1 MAEAQTSTSAER
13 AGGRR
18 LVSGILWNG
27 LGRGLPLLLALVI
40 TPFLVGALGVERW
53 GLFTLAL
60 ALIGIFGVF
69 DLGLGMALTRGVS
82 EKLGTGAVEEAR
94 AMIGATLLA
103 LLGVSSIM
111 AVALFLAMPWLV
123 GEFLNVPE
131 GLRQE
136 AITAFQLLAAGA
148 PLVVLNAALWGVL
161 SAWQRFRLANLV
173 NIPLNTFYYL
183 GPLLVLFVWNSLI
196 GVMLAVILVRLF
208 SGFAYAIIAHRD
220 VPGLGL
226 REARFALMRPLLR
239 QGLWM
244 SLSGALTQL
253 LLYADRFIIGAMLT
267 LSAVAFYATP
277 LDLIMRL
284 WILPVAVAQTMLP
297 AIASS
302 YRDLPQDTALL
313 LKRGALIVMALC
325 LPASLIL
332 IPGAELFLRLWLGEA
347 FATGGGQ
354 VLRILAFGIFF
365 SCLAFIPGVLL
376 EAIGR
381 PDVTAKFSLVLAAIF
396 LPLSAALLPWIGIE
410 GAAMAWAARCVVDCL
425 GRCWFAAR
433 LYPAVRGTIRD
444 MLWPIIPAA
453 LGLAALVP
461 MGGWLWPA
469 LLAALVFG
477 LVFAAGW
484 SIAAPQDKVSAL
496 ALIREKGRRSA

>member
-82 EKLGTGAVEEAR
+82 EKLGTGAVDEAR

-161 SAWQRFRLANLV
+161 SAWQRFRIANLV

-196 GVMLAVILVRLF
+196 GVILTVILVRLF
-208 SGFAYAIIAHRD
+208 SGIAYAIIAHRD

-226 REARFALMRPLLR
+226 RAPRFGLMRPLLR

-267 LSAVAFYATP
+267 LTAVAF
-277 LDLIMRL
+277 
-284 WILPVAVAQTMLP
+284 
-297 AIASS
+297 
-302 YRDLPQDTALL
+302 
-313 LKRGALIVMALC
+313 
-325 LPASLIL
+325 
-332 IPGAELFLRLWLGEA
+332 
-347 FATGGGQ
+347 
-354 VLRILAFGIFF
+354 
-365 SCLAFIPGVLL
+365 
-376 EAIGR
+376 
-381 PDVTAKFSLVLAAIF
+381 
-396 LPLSAALLPWIGIE
+396 
-410 GAAMAWAARCVVDCL
+410 
-425 GRCWFAAR
+425 
-433 LYPAVRGTIRD
+433 
-444 MLWPIIPAA
+444 
-453 LGLAALVP
+453 
-461 MGGWLWPA
+461 
-469 LLAALVFG
+469 
-477 LVFAAGW
+477 
-484 SIAAPQDKVSAL
+484 
-496 ALIREKGRRSA
+496 

>member
-82 EKLGTGAVEEAR
+82 EKLGTGAVDEAR

-410 GAAMAWAARCVVDCL
+410 GAALAWAARCVVDCL

-444 MLWPIIPAA
+444 LLWPIIPAA

-461 MGGWLWPA
+461 LGGWLWPA

-496 ALIREKGRRSA
+496 ALIRGKGRRSA

>member
-1 MAEAQTSTSAER
+1 
-13 AGGRR
+13 
-18 LVSGILWNG
+18 
-27 LGRGLPLLLALVI
+27 
-40 TPFLVGALGVERW
+40 
-53 GLFTLAL
+53 
-60 ALIGIFGVF
+60 
-69 DLGLGMALTRGVS
+69 
-82 EKLGTGAVEEAR
+82 
-94 AMIGATLLA
+94 MIGATLLA

-484 SIAAPQDKVSAL
+484 SIAAPQDKASAL
-496 ALIREKGRRSA
+496 ALIRRIGRRSA

>member
-1 MAEAQTSTSAER
+1 MAEAQPAGAAER

-27 LGRGLPLLLALVI
+27 LGRGLPLLLALAV
-40 TPFLVGALGVERW
+40 TPFLVAALGVERW

-82 EKLGTGAVEEAR
+82 EKLGTGAVDEAR

-103 LLGVSSIM
+103 LLGVSSIIA
-111 AVALFLAMPWLV
+111 AVLFLTVPWLV
-123 GEFLNVPE
+123 GRFLNVPE
-131 GLRQE
+131 ALQRE
-136 AITAFQLLAAGA
+136 AIIAFQLLAAGA

-161 SAWQRFRLANLV
+161 SAWQRFRIANLV

-183 GPLLVLFVWNSLI
+183 GPLLVLFFWNSLI

-208 SGFAYAIIAHRD
+208 SGIAYAIIAHRD

-226 REARFALMRPLLR
+226 RAPRFGLMRPLLR

-253 LLYADRFIIGAMLT
+253 LLYADRFIIGAVLT

-284 WILPVAVAQTMLP
+284 WIIPVAVAQTMLP

-302 YRDLPQDTALL
+302 FRELPDHTALL
-313 LKRGALIVMALC
+313 IKRGALIVMLLS

-332 IPGAELFLRLWLGEA
+332 IPGAELF
-347 FATGGGQ
+347 
-354 VLRILAFGIFF
+354 
-365 SCLAFIPGVLL
+365 
-376 EAIGR
+376 
-381 PDVTAKFSLVLAAIF
+381 
-396 LPLSAALLPWIGIE
+396 
-410 GAAMAWAARCVVDCL
+410 
-425 GRCWFAAR
+425 
-433 LYPAVRGTIRD
+433 
-444 MLWPIIPAA
+444 
-453 LGLAALVP
+453 
-461 MGGWLWPA
+461 
-469 LLAALVFG
+469 
-477 LVFAAGW
+477 
-484 SIAAPQDKVSAL
+484 
-496 ALIREKGRRSA
+496 

>member
-103 LLGVSSIM
+103 LLGVSSVI
-111 AVALFLAMPWLV
+111 AAALFLTVPWLV
-123 GEFLNVPE
+123 GRFLNVPE
-131 GLRQE
+131 ALQQE

-161 SAWQRFRLANLV
+161 SAWQRFRIANLV

-183 GPLLVLFVWNSLI
+183 GPLLVLFFWNSLT

-208 SGFAYAIIAHRD
+208 SGIAYAIIAHRD

-226 REARFALMRPLLR
+226 RAPRFGLIRPLLR
-239 QGLWM
+239 QGFWM

-284 WILPVAVAQTMLP
+284 WIIPVAVAQTMLP

-302 YRDLPQDTALL
+302 FRELPDHIALL
-313 LKRGALIVMALC
+313 IKRGALIVMLLS

-332 IPGAELFLRLWLGEA
+332 IPGAELFLRLWLGDA
-347 FATGGGQ
+347 FATGGGP
-354 VLRILAFGIFF
+354 VLRILGFGIFF

-396 LPLSAALLPWIGIE
+396 LPLSAALLPWLSIE
-410 GAAMAWAARCVVDCL
+410 GAALAWAARCLVDCL

-433 LYPAVRGTIRD
+433 LYPAVRDTMREL
-444 MLWPIIPAA
+444 LWPIAPAV
-453 LGLAALVP
+453 LGLAVLVP
-461 MGGWLWPA
+461 LGGWLWPL
-469 LLAALVFG
+469 LLAALIFG

-484 SIAAPQDKVSAL
+484 SIAAPQDKASAL
-496 ALIREKGRRSA
+496 ALIRGKGRRSA

>member
-1 MAEAQTSTSAER
+1 MAEAPASEAAER

-82 EKLGTGAVEEAR
+82 ERLGAGAAVEAR

-103 LLGVSSIM
+103 LLGVS
-111 AVALFLAMPWLV
+111 AVIAAALFLTVPWLV
-123 GEFLNVPE
+123 GRFLNVPE
-131 GLRQE
+131 GLQQE

-183 GPLLVLFVWNSLI
+183 GPLLVLFFWNSLI

-208 SGFAYAIIAHRD
+208 SGIAYALIAHRD

-226 REARFALMRPLLR
+226 RDARFGLMRPLLR
-239 QGLWM
+239 QGFWM

-253 LLYADRFIIGAMLT
+253 LLYADRFIIGAVLT

-284 WILPVAVAQTMLP
+284 WILPVAVTQTLLP

-302 YRDLPQDTALL
+302 YRELPQHTALL
-313 LKRGALIVMALC
+313 MRRGALIVMALC
-325 LPASLIL
+325 LPASLAL
-332 IPGAELFLRLWLGEA
+332 IPGAELFLRLWLGES
-347 FATGGGQ
+347 FATGGGA
-354 VLRILAFGIFF
+354 VLRILGFGIFF
-365 SCLAFIPGVLL
+365 SCLSFIPGVLL

-381 PDVTAKFSLVLAAIF
+381 PDVTAKFSLLLAAIF
-396 LPLSAALLPWIGIE
+396 LPLSAALLPWLGIE
-410 GAAMAWAARCVVDCL
+410 GAALAWAARCVVECL
-425 GRCWFAAR
+425 GRFWAAAR
-433 LYPAVRGTIRD
+433 LYPAARGTMGD
-444 MLWPIIPAA
+444 LLKPVIPAA
-453 LGLAALVP
+453 LGLGLLVP
-461 MGGWLWPA
+461 LPGLLWPA
-469 LLAALVFG
+469 LLAALIFG

-484 SIAAPQDKVSAL
+484 SIAAAQDRASVM
-496 ALIREKGRRSA
+496 ALIRGKGRRSA

>member
-183 GPLLVLFVWNSLI
+183 GPLLVLLVWNSLI

-410 GAAMAWAARCVVDCL
+410 GAALAWAARCVVDCL

-444 MLWPIIPAA
+444 LLWPIIPAA

-461 MGGWLWPA
+461 LGGWLWPA

-496 ALIREKGRRSA
+496 ALIRGKGRRSA

>member
-1 MAEAQTSTSAER
+1 MAEAQISTSAER

-40 TPFLVGALGVERW
+40 TPFLVSALGVERW

-60 ALIGIFGVF
+60 ALIGIFSVF

-82 EKLGTGAVEEAR
+82 EKLGTGAVDEAR

-103 LLGVSSIM
+103 LLGVSSII
-111 AVALFLAMPWLV
+111 AAALFLTVPWLV
-123 GEFLNVPE
+123 GHFLNVPE
-131 GLRQE
+131 ALQRE
-136 AITAFQLLAAGA
+136 ATIAFKLLAAGA

-161 SAWQRFRLANLV
+161 SAWQRFRIANLV
-173 NIPLNTFYYL
+173 NVPLNTFYYL
-183 GPLLVLFVWNSLI
+183 GPLLVLFFWNSLI

-208 SGFAYAIIAHRD
+208 SGIAYAIIVHRD

-226 REARFALMRPLLR
+226 RAPRFGLMRPLLR

-244 SLSGALTQL
+244 SLSGALTLL
-253 LLYADRFIIGAMLT
+253 LLYADRFIIGAVLT

-277 LDLIMRL
+277 LDLVIRL
-284 WILPVAVAQTMLP
+284 WIIPVAVVQTMLP

-302 YRDLPQDTALL
+302 FRELPDHTALL
-313 LKRGALIVMALC
+313 IKRGALIVILLS

-332 IPGAELFLRLWLGEA
+332 IAGAELFLRLWLGAE
-347 FATGGGQ
+347 FAQGGGP
-354 VLRILAFGIFF
+354 VLRILGFGIFF

-381 PDVTAKFSLVLAAIF
+381 PDVTAKFSIALAAIF
-396 LPLSAALLPWIGIE
+396 LPLSAALLPWLGIE
-410 GAAMAWAARCVVDCL
+410 GAALAWAARCLMDCL

-433 LYPAVRGTIRD
+433 LYPAVRATMRQL
-444 MLWPIIPAA
+444 LWPIVPAA
-453 LGLAALVP
+453 LGLAGLVP
-461 MGGWLWPA
+461 LGGWLWPA
-469 LLAALVFG
+469 LLAALIFG
-477 LVFAAGW
+477 LVFVAGW
-484 SIAAPQDKVSAL
+484 SIAAPQDKAHAL
-496 ALIREKGRRSA
+496 GVIRRMGRRSA

>member
-1 MAEAQTSTSAER
+1 MAEAQLTNAAER
-13 AGGRR
+13 AGGHK
-18 LVSGILWNG
+18 LVSGIFWNG
-27 LGRGLPLLLALVI
+27 LGRGLPLMIALII
-40 TPFLVGALGVERW
+40 TPLLVSFLGVERW

-60 ALIGIFGVF
+60 AMIGVFGVF

-82 EKLGTGAVEEAR
+82 EKLGAGEVDEAR

-111 AVALFLAMPWLV
+111 AVALFLAMPWVLSK
-123 GEFLNVPE
+123 FLNVPE
-131 GLRQE
+131 GLQQE
-136 AITAFQLLAAGA
+136 AIIAFQLLVAGA

-173 NIPLNTFYYL
+173 NIPLSTFYYL
-183 GPLLVLFVWNSLI
+183 GPLVLLIFWNSLV
-196 GVMLAVILVRLF
+196 GVIVALLLVRLL
-208 SGFAYAIIAHRD
+208 SGIAYAVIAHRD
-220 VPGLGL
+220 VPWLGW
-226 REARFALMRPLLR
+226 RDARFGLMRPLLR
-239 QGLWM
+239 QGFWM

-284 WILPVAVAQTMLP
+284 WILPVAVAQTLMP

-302 YRDLPQDTALL
+302 YVNRPDDTALL
-313 LKRGALIVMALC
+313 VKRGALIVMALC

-332 IPGAELFLRLWLGEA
+332 IPGAELFLQLWLGEA
-347 FATGGGQ
+347 FAEGGGQ
-354 VLRILAFGIFF
+354 VLRILGFGIFF

-381 PDVTAKFSLVLAAIF
+381 PDVTAKFSLALAAIF
-396 LPLSAALLPWIGIE
+396 LPLSAALLPWLGIE
-410 GAAMAWAARCVVDCL
+410 GAALAWAARCLVDCL
-425 GRCWFAAR
+425 GRFWFAAR
-433 LYPAVRGTIRD
+433 LYPAVSTTLREL
-444 MLWPIIPAA
+444 LWLIAPATF
-453 LGLAALVP
+453 GLVMLVP

-469 LLAALVFG
+469 LLVALVFS

-484 SIAAPQDKVSAL
+484 SIAAPQDKAY
-496 ALIREKGRRSA
+496 AFRIIRRKGRRSA

>member
-1 MAEAQTSTSAER
+1 MAQAQPAETVER

-27 LGRGLPLLLALVI
+27 LGRGLPLLLALAI
-40 TPFLVGALGVERW
+40 TPLLVGFLGVERW

-82 EKLGTGAVEEAR
+82 EKLGAGAVEDAR

-103 LLGVSSIM
+103 LLGVSSFM
-111 AVALFLAMPWLV
+111 ALALFFAVPWVV
-123 GEFLNVPE
+123 GRFLNVPE
-131 GLRQE
+131 ALQQE
-136 AITAFQLLAAGA
+136 AITAFQLLAAAA

-161 SAWQRFRLANLV
+161 SAWQRFRIANLV
-173 NIPLNTFYYL
+173 NIPLSTFYYL
-183 GPLLVLFVWNSLI
+183 GPLLVLFFWNSLV
-196 GVMLAVILVRLF
+196 GVMLALLLVRLL
-208 SGFAYAIIAHRD
+208 SGITYAIIAHRD

-226 REARFALMRPLLR
+226 RDARFGLMRPLLR
-239 QGLWM
+239 QGFWM

-253 LLYADRFIIGAMLT
+253 LLYADRFIIGALLT

-284 WILPVAVAQTMLP
+284 WILPVAVAQTLLP

-302 YRDLPQDTALL
+302 YRDLPQQTALL
-313 LKRGALIVMALC
+313 VRRGALVVLALS

-332 IPGAELFLRLWLGEA
+332 IPGAELFLQLWLGEA
-347 FATGGGQ
+347 FATSGGQ
-354 VLRILAFGIFF
+354 VLRILGFGIFF

-381 PDVTAKFSLVLAAIF
+381 PDVTAKLSVALAMIF
-396 LPLSAALLPWIGIE
+396 LPLSAALLPWLGIE
-410 GAAMAWAARCVVDCL
+410 GAALAWAARCVVDCL
-425 GRCWFAAR
+425 GRFWAAAR
-433 LYPAVRGTIRD
+433 LYPAARETMRD
-444 MLWPIIPAA
+444 LLRPILPAV

-461 MGGWLWPA
+461 LGGWLLPL
-469 LLAALVFG
+469 LLAALVFS

-484 SIAAPQDKVSAL
+484 SIAAPQDKASAL
-496 ALIREKGRRSA
+496 ALIRGKGRRSA

>member
-1 MAEAQTSTSAER
+1 MAEAQLSETAER
-13 AGGRR
+13 AGGKR

-40 TPFLVGALGVERW
+40 TPFLVSALGVERW

-82 EKLGTGAVEEAR
+82 EKLGSGAVEEAR

-103 LLGVSSIM
+103 LLGVSCVMS
-111 AVALFLAMPWLV
+111 AALFLTVPWLLSK
-123 GEFLNVPE
+123 FLNVPE
-131 GLRQE
+131 GLQQE
-136 AITAFQLLAAGA
+136 AITAFKLLAAGA

-183 GPLLVLFVWNSLI
+183 GPLLVLFFWNSLI
-196 GVMLAVILVRLF
+196 GVMLAVLLVRLL
-208 SGFAYAIIAHRD
+208 SGIAYAIIAQRD

-226 REARFALMRPLLR
+226 RDARFALMRPLLR
-239 QGLWM
+239 QGIWM
-244 SLSGALTQL
+244 SLSGALTQF

-277 LDLIMRL
+277 LDLIIRL
-284 WILPVAVAQTMLP
+284 WIVPVAVTQTMLP

-302 YRDLPQDTALL
+302 FRELPQNTALL
-313 LKRGALIVMALC
+313 VKRGALIVMLLS

-347 FATGGGQ
+347 FAAGGGP

-365 SCLAFIPGVLL
+365 SCLAFVPGVLL

-381 PDVTAKFSLVLAAIF
+381 PDVTAKISLALALIF
-396 LPLSAALLPWIGIE
+396 LPLSAALLPWLGIE
-410 GAAMAWAARCVVDCL
+410 GAAMAWAARCVLDCL
-425 GRCWFAAR
+425 GRCWAAAR
-433 LYPAVRGTIRD
+433 LYPAARETMRD
-444 MLWPIIPAA
+444 LLWPILPAG
-453 LGLAALVP
+453 LGLALLVP

-469 LLAALVFG
+469 LLAALIFG
-477 LVFAAGW
+477 LVFTAGW
-484 SIAAPQDKVSAL
+484 SIAAPQDKASAL
-496 ALIREKGRRSA
+496 ALIRGKGRRSA